1 MDGNRPRRAS
11 LKAKHPNW
19 KEKLSQNCLRRVK
32 KERAQLLWKIRTNG
46 HQTPNEKEIVDSAF
60 RDIVSDELQKIKQSS
75 MNDSQ
80 STELDLIWQYDG
92 PFTAKSTE
100 SEELLLEMERL
111 LYEDLR
117 EEMIRRELEV
127 FEEEDAYL
135 ARAAFEHMQL
145 NDKQNDRI
153 WCPVCKQGELR
164 ETHHLIHCSC
174 CSLHLD
180 LGDDKVNLDFLRD
193 RLAEVHLEHLDR
205 GCKATPKFSMH
216 TKFGLTALYIQCEV
230 CSTFEIV
237 V

>member
-145 NDKQNDRI
+145 NDKQ
-153 WCPVCKQGELR
+153 
-164 ETHHLIHCSC
+164 
-174 CSLHLD
+174 
-180 LGDDKVNLDFLRD
+180 VNLDFLRD